1 MCALIRLDSEEEVK
15 MLTMNLCIKFK
26 IRINMA
32 DANAKIK
39 SGVAEMADQPWDLPT
54 FKAWFVRN
62 FNQRMENT

>member
-1 MCALIRLDSEEEVK
+1 

-26 IRINMA
+26 IRVNMA